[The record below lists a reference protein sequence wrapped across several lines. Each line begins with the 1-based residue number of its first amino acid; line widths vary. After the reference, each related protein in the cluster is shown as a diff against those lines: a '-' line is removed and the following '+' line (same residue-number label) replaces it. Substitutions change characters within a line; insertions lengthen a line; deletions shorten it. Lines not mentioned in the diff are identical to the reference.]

1 MLEKNKED
9 VIDIGRIIRKVW
21 ARKRVFYITWP
32 ITLVVSS
39 LLILCVPRG
48 YTSESMLAPES
59 SSSSLS
65 GTGMLSSLASSVG
78 FDLSQMQGEDAIS
91 PLLYPDLMED
101 NGFVASLLEI
111 RVRSYDG
118 AIDTTY
124 QYYLEK
130 CQKKAWWTATGD
142 WIKKLFPKPKD
153 KFAAVAGGGTGKK
166 NPYIL
171 SRKEDGIMEKVRK
184 NITFSVD
191 KKTGVISVKT
201 KSQDP
206 LISKTL
212 ADSVTVK
219 LQNFITEY
227 RTNKARIDLEY
238 YKKLTAEAK
247 EQYDEACRKY
257 SHYSDANN
265 DLMLQVYKSQ
275 QDDLENE
282 MQLAYNTYSMLNT
295 QLQAAMAKVQEDTP
309 AFTKL
314 KGAQM
319 AVKASSPKRMLF
331 VIGMLM
337 LISICD
343 VFYILRKDICNS
355 LLN

>member
-1 MLEKNKED
+1 MSEKNRED
-9 VIDIGRIIRKVW
+9 TIDVGRIIRKVW
-21 ARKRVFYITWP
+21 AHKRVFFITWP
-32 ITLVVSS
+32 ITFVVAS

-59 SSSSLS
+59 SSSALS
-65 GTGMLSSLASSVG
+65 GAGMLSSLASSVG

-101 NGFVASLLEI
+101 NGFVAGLLEI

-124 QYYLEK
+124 QRYLERY
-130 CQKKAWWTATGD
+130 QKKAWWTAAGN
-142 WIKKLFPKPKD
+142 WIKKLLPKPKE
-153 KFAAVAGGGTGKK
+153 KFTSGGGTGKK
-166 NPYIL
+166 DPYVL
-171 SRKEDGIMEKVRK
+171 TKKEDGIMEKARK

-206 LISKTL
+206 FISKTL

-219 LQNFITEY
+219 LQNFITDY

-238 YKKLTAEAK
+238 YRKLTAEAK
-247 EQYDEACRKY
+247 EQYDEACREY
-257 SHYSDANN
+257 SHFSDANN

-314 KGAQM
+314 KGAQV

-331 VIGMLM
+331 VLGMLI
-337 LISICD
+337 LVSICD
-343 VFYILRKDICNS
+343 VFYILRGDIRNS
-355 LLN
+355 LLK

>member
-1 MLEKNKED
+1 MSENNKED

-21 ARKRVFYITWP
+21 AHKKVFYITWP
-32 ITLVVSS
+32 ITFVVSS

-59 SSSSLS
+59 SSSSFS
-65 GTGMLSSLASSVG
+65 GAGMLSSLASSVG

-111 RVRSYDG
+111 KVRSFDG

-130 CQKKAWWTATGD
+130 CQKKAWWTAMRD
-142 WIKKLFPKPKD
+142 WVKKQIPKPKD
-153 KFAAVAGGGTGKK
+153 KFAVAAGGGTGKK

-171 SRKEDGIMEKVRK
+171 SKKEDGTMEKARK

-247 EQYDEACRKY
+247 EQYDEACREY

>member
-1 MLEKNKED
+1 MSERDKEE

-21 ARKRVFYITWP
+21 SRKKVFYVTLP
-32 ITLVVSS
+32 IAFVVSS

-48 YTSESMLAPES
+48 YSSESMLAPEAS
-59 SSSSLS
+59 GSSLS
-65 GTGMLSSLASSVG
+65 GAGMLSSLASSVG

-101 NGFVASLLEI
+101 NGFVASLLDI
-111 RVRSYDG
+111 KVRSYDG

-124 QYYLEK
+124 QCYLRK
-130 CQKKAWWTATGD
+130 YQKKAWWTAAGD
-142 WIKKLFPKPKD
+142 WVKKVMPKPKD
-153 KFAAVAGGGTGKK
+153 KFATAGGGAEKK
-166 NPYIL
+166 DPYVL
-171 SRKEDGIMEKVRK
+171 TKKEDGIMQKARK

-191 KKTGVISVKT
+191 KKTGVITVKT

-206 LISKTL
+206 YISKTL

-219 LQNFITEY
+219 LQDFITAY

-238 YKKLTAEAK
+238 YRKLTAETK
-247 EQYDEACRKY
+247 EKYDEACRKY
-257 SHYSDANN
+257 SSYTDANN
-265 DLMLQVYKSQ
+265 DLMLQTYKSQ

-282 MQLAYNTYSMLNT
+282 MQLAYNTYSMMNT
-295 QLQAAMAKVQEDTP
+295 QLQAAIAKVQEDTP

-314 KGAQM
+314 KGAQV

-331 VIGMLM
+331 VLGMLI
-337 LISICD
+337 LVGICD
-343 VFYILRKDICNS
+343 VFYILWGDIRRS